1 MCIKL
6 WAMKE
11 CSWMLIWQVYMHT
24 FVSTCTCM
32 YMYQCAYLTATL
44 TEVSESP
51 LADMMNDFYLSQ
63 SRKVWAIWLG

>member
-1 MCIKL
+1 MGYERVL
-6 WAMKE
+6 MDAYLA
-11 CSWMLIWQVYMHT
+11 SVYAYI
-24 FVSTCTCM
+24 CM